1 MVQFRFLRLTVLVCT
16 NSPPYLKI
24 FIKQFPSVNA
34 RVEYRRANL
43 VYEDVLHGTADLG
56 LVAFPTPHKELS
68 VIPFANDELI
78 IAMSPEHKL
87 TKKRVIAID
96 DLGGMDFIAFEKDI
110 PTRKATDEILN
121 RAGIQVTIAMEFDNV
136 ETVKRAIEINAGIA
150 IHLQALWLLNPER
163 KQLVTYKLEGGMHNR
178 PLAIIHKKNRL
189 LTPALRSFV
198 ELMKN
203 KSPEMD

>member
-1 MVQFRFLRLTVLVCT
+1 
-16 NSPPYLKI
+16 
-24 FIKQFPSVNA
+24 
-34 RVEYRRANL
+34 
-43 VYEDVLHGTADLG
+43 
-56 LVAFPTPHKELS
+56 
-68 VIPFANDELI
+68 LI

-87 TKKRVIAID
+87 TKKRAIAID

-150 IHLQALWLLNPER
+150 ILPASTVVTESER

-203 KSPEMD
+203 KPPEVD

>member
-1 MVQFRFLRLTVLVCT
+1 
-16 NSPPYLKI
+16 
-24 FIKQFPSVNA
+24 
-34 RVEYRRANL
+34 L

-56 LVAFPTPHKELS
+56 LVAFPAPHKELS

-87 TKKRVIAID
+87 TKKRAIAID

-150 IHLQALWLLNPER
+150 ILPASTVVTESER

-203 KSPEMD
+203 KPPEVD